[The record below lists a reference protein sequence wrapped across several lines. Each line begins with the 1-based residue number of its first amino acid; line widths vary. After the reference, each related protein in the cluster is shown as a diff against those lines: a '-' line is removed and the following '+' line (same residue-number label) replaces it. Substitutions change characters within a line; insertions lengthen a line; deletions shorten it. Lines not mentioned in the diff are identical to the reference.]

1 MEYRKILKSSYNLH
15 LIKTDKFKT
24 LFFKFVFRDDLIKED
39 VTIRN
44 LLINMLDESTSKYN
58 TNRLLNIRKE
68 ELYDLSTNFRNRRVG
83 NQILSEL
90 SFEMIDT
97 LYTEKSCL
105 YETIDF
111 IKEVIF
117 NPLFTLEKL
126 NLDKKL
132 LYEDIKE
139 LDTIP
144 NVKAL
149 LSLKKTMDSN
159 NSFSIQTSGYLD
171 DLEKITLDDI
181 KTYYKKFIN
190 NSLIDIYVVGNIDFY
205 EIEKLITE
213 NIKFNTIKKEKDS
226 IYNNY
231 INKKKVIAI
240 KEEDSNYKQSKL
252 CIGLNIKNPSDT
264 DIKYNAILY
273 NMILG
278 NSPESLLFNNVR
290 EKKSLAYDVTSS
302 YFKNDNII
310 IITTGINKENY
321 KLCIDAIKCEIKNI
335 ENGNFT
341 SSHLENCKTLIKSIL
356 KESFDFQNTI
366 TEYYFGLSYL
376 KLDNIEHQIENIDK
390 VTKED
395 IIEFSKKV
403 KIDSIYFL
411 KEN

>member
-132 LYEDIKE
+132 LYDDIKE

-149 LSLKKTMDSN
+149 LSLKRTMDSN

-231 INKKKVIAI
+231 INKKKATAI
-240 KEEDSNYKQSKL
+240 KEDDSNYKQSKL

-376 KLDNIEHQIENIDK
+376 KLDNIERQIENIDK

>member
-132 LYEDIKE
+132 LYDDIKE

-144 NVKAL
+144 SVKAL
-149 LSLKKTMDSN
+149 LSLKRTMDSN

-231 INKKKVIAI
+231 INKKKAIAI
-240 KEEDSNYKQSKL
+240 KEDDSNYKQSKL
-252 CIGLNIKNPSDT
+252 CIGLNIKNPCDT

-376 KLDNIEHQIENIDK
+376 KLDNIERQIENIDK

>member
-132 LYEDIKE
+132 LYDDIKE

-144 NVKAL
+144 SVKVL
-149 LSLKKTMDSN
+149 LSLKRTMDSN

-231 INKKKVIAI
+231 INKKKAIAI
-240 KEEDSNYKQSKL
+240 KEDDSNYKQSKL

-376 KLDNIEHQIENIDK
+376 KLDNIEHQTENIDK

>member
-132 LYEDIKE
+132 LYDDIKE

-149 LSLKKTMDSN
+149 LSLKRTMDSN

-205 EIEKLITE
+205 ETEKLITE

-231 INKKKVIAI
+231 INKKKAIAI
-240 KEEDSNYKQSKL
+240 KEDDSNYKQSKL

-376 KLDNIEHQIENIDK
+376 KLDNIERQIENIDK

>member
-132 LYEDIKE
+132 LYDDIKE

-149 LSLKKTMDSN
+149 LSLKRTMDSN

-231 INKKKVIAI
+231 INKKKAIAI
-240 KEEDSNYKQSKL
+240 KEDDSNYKQSKL

-376 KLDNIEHQIENIDK
+376 KLDNIERQIENIDK

>member
-68 ELYDLSTNFRNRRVG
+68 ELYDFSTNFRNRRVG

-132 LYEDIKE
+132 LYDDIKE

-149 LSLKKTMDSN
+149 LSLKRTMDSN

-231 INKKKVIAI
+231 INKKKAIAI
-240 KEEDSNYKQSKL
+240 KEDDSNYKQSKL

-376 KLDNIEHQIENIDK
+376 KLDNIERQIENIDK

>member
-132 LYEDIKE
+132 LYDDIKE

-149 LSLKKTMDSN
+149 LSLKRTMDSN

-205 EIEKLITE
+205 ETEKLITE

-231 INKKKVIAI
+231 INKKKAIAI
-240 KEEDSNYKQSKL
+240 KEDDSNYKQSKL

-376 KLDNIEHQIENIDK
+376 KLDNIECQIENIDK

-403 KIDSIYFL
+403 KIDSIYLL

>member
-132 LYEDIKE
+132 LYDDIKE

-149 LSLKKTMDSN
+149 LSLKRTMDSN

-205 EIEKLITE
+205 ETEKLITE

-231 INKKKVIAI
+231 INKKKAIAI
-240 KEEDSNYKQSKL
+240 KEDDSNYKQSKL

-290 EKKSLAYDVTSS
+290 EKKSLAYDITSS

-321 KLCIDAIKCEIKNI
+321 KLCIDSIKCEIKNI

-376 KLDNIEHQIENIDK
+376 KLDNIERQIENIDK

>member
-132 LYEDIKE
+132 LYDDIKE

-149 LSLKKTMDSN
+149 LSLKRTMDSN

-231 INKKKVIAI
+231 INKKKAIAI
-240 KEEDSNYKQSKL
+240 KEDDSNYKQSKL

-376 KLDNIEHQIENIDK
+376 KLDNIERQIENIDK
-390 VTKED
+390 VTKEN

>member
-132 LYEDIKE
+132 LYDDIKE

-149 LSLKKTMDSN
+149 LSLKRTMDSN

-231 INKKKVIAI
+231 INKKKAIAI
-240 KEEDSNYKQSKL
+240 KEDDSNYKQSKL

-376 KLDNIEHQIENIDK
+376 KLDNIERQIENIDK
-390 VTKED
+390 VTKGD